1 MKIRKMKITIL
12 ILLFSDLIYPKSNLE
27 IAAAVTSDFT
37 CIDIYQ
43 KDTLKDNQLLYTG
56 KIWRNKYSRVK
67 EDQFLFSTNFL
78 KGSVTI
84 DGEQY
89 KGQSLRYDIYNDEIM
104 ALTYR
109 NLILQLNKEVVE
121 SFTLDF
127 ENQSFTFAKIQS
139 DTLSAY
145 SGYFYVLYKGKS
157 SLYVKFRKEIDPL
170 AVDKKY
176 DRFFQT
182 QKIYFTNNDTVY
194 PLAGKGDLLRL
205 LVDYKQQLKSYI
217 KGNKLSVSKKI
228 PESFV
233 PVVTYY
239 DKIRK

>member
-89 KGQSLRYDIYNDEIM
+89 KGQSLRYDIY
-104 ALTYR
+104 
-109 NLILQLNKEVVE
+109 NKEVVE